1 MYFVLL
7 KSIKKGTG
15 IKLNLYYLIANI
27 LHKRFSGCES
37 SAQIL
42 TGGVLY
48 QMRCIHLG
56 QGCSMLLWEYY
67 ALMANEKIDKFTHES

>member
-15 IKLNLYYLIANI
+15 IKLNLYYSIANI

-37 SAQIL
+37 SVQIL
-42 TGGVLY
+42 TGGVSY
-48 QMRCIHLG
+48 QIRCIHLG
-56 QGCSMLLWEYY
+56 QGRSYAVMRILCTFGGWE
-67 ALMANEKIDKFTHES
+67 NQ